1 MKSLFEVLSNGKP
14 MNIKV
19 EKPAIKPVELQQ
31 LKDIVFIKLLS
42 GGSRK

>member
-19 EKPAIKPVELQQ
+19 NKPAIQKPELQQ
-31 LKDIVFIKLLS
+31 LKDIVFIKLLT
-42 GGSRK
+42 GGGRK